1 MKRLLV
7 AAAAVIAFATFGVF
21 GGVAQAAPPLKPTFS
36 KAAAFDVSK
45 PLRDMTA
52 INRTGFEFGDDD
64 EEEGPEAPVGDT
76 AHTTDG
82 ALQSAPANAS
92 IPGPL
97 FTFEGASNQDNF
109 NIFGFRV
116 NPPDTNMDVGRTQI
130 VEMINLVFD
139 VYDKSGNVLLGPVDT
154 GTLWSDFPIPDCTD
168 PSGDPVV
175 LYDQTTDHWILTPV
189 HDPRAGR
196 SDAALLQLR
205 RRLGHG

>member
-1 MKRLLV
+1 MRRLLI
-7 AAAAVIAFATFGVF
+7 AAAAVIAFGTFGAF

-82 ALQSAPANAS
+82 ALQSAPVNAS
-92 IPGPL
+92 IPAPL

-116 NPPDTNMDVGRTQI
+116 NPPDTNMDVGPDADRRDDQPR
-130 VEMINLVFD
+130 VRRVRQ
-139 VYDKSGNVLLGPVDT
+139 VRQRAARPGRHRHALG
-154 GTLWSDFPIPDCTD
+154 G
-168 PSGDPVV
+168 
-175 LYDQTTDHWILTPV
+175 
-189 HDPRAGR
+189 
-196 SDAALLQLR
+196 LR
-205 RRLGHG
+205 RSRTAPIRPATRWCCTTRPPTAGS